1 MILDRFRIDDK
12 VAVVTG
18 AGRGLGAAIAVA
30 FAEAGADLVIS
41 ARNEGELDKVAA
53 RIREV
58 GRRAKVVAA
67 DLSDLDAAAGLAQ
80 AAVDEFGRLDIV
92 VNNVGGALPRPLMD
106 TKPKHLSQA
115 FDFNVSNA
123 HALVVAAVPHLLANA
138 DGGSVINITSMVGRS
153 PGRAYAAYGTAKGAL
168 AQYTR
173 LAAMDLN
180 PRIRVNGIAP
190 GAILT
195 SALDIVADDEKM
207 RSEIEA
213 ATPLQR
219 LGDPEDVAA
228 AALYLASPAGSYV
241 TGKILEVDGGIVTP
255 NLDLP
260 IPDL

>member
-80 AAVDEFGRLDIV
+80 TAVDEFGRLDIV

-213 ATPLQR
+213 ATPLHR